1 MARRTVNLT
10 QNGLVVVVPESPER
24 VDRQRL
30 FQSYR
35 VGNLRMAMEECHYP
49 AGAGGPINENSTSGP
64 SRIWPK
70 LSRDTSLS

>member
-49 AGAGGPINENSTSGP
+49 AGAGGPINEIRLPVQVGSGP
-64 SRIWPK
+64 NYQGTR
-70 LSRDTSLS
+70 R